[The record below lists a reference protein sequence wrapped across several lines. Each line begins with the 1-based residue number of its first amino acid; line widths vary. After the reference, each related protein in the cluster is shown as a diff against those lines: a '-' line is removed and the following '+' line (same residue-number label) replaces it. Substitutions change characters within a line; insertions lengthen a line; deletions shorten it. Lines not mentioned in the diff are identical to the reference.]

1 MFNPT
6 GLQSLGP
13 SRSPEALQQDLRR
26 VVKDGHRIL
35 KSLCTQL
42 QRMEHLNI
50 LGDDGRGILEKIEKA
65 RKFEVRPCSIIA
77 FIGESGVGK
86 STLLSALVD
95 YENIVPTSGIRACTS
110 CATEFSKRLPGM
122 EAVFNAVI
130 EYATLDESKEEME
143 ILSEDIQD
151 ETDVQ
156 NIYSGDESDDE
167 FFEPRPTKKVRR
179 SDVSSTDA
187 YKIALSKLVALFPD
201 FQESD
206 IKNVVGKL
214 EKLYEESDCLQSGR
228 LTVER
233 DEQERFVTEM
243 HRLISGRG
251 SNNDEA
257 QLWPL
262 VKTVKIY
269 LDSPVLETGAVLVD
283 LPGLQ
288 DNNPARTSVAQKYLQ
303 KADKIIVVSRLS
315 RILTNDTATAL
326 AQMGYAKQLKLDGR
340 KSITMVAT
348 CCDQF
353 DPNDA
358 KNEFGMVDGFSK
370 TYNELDKKA
379 RKPSRQEL
387 QGLNPDE
394 RKSRIEAA
402 EVAKNQLKE
411 FCDSFRDQYVPTRI
425 AEEYSKFLGEGTE
438 IKCFL
443 VASKQYQDLDPDSE
457 DAAVQK
463 TQIPQLRDYCRR
475 VSMNQS
481 AQLVKNFIH
490 FDVLRSVSDVRVLVE
505 DLGSLREQIRKCICA
520 DLETA
525 AFNMKEALDK
535 LEVACDK
542 RISKCRDDIMK
553 EIEALAERGIPHCQN
568 VLQAFYKLYQS
579 NTFRAV
585 CRRGGVC
592 NNPKQPKRDLNRRFL
607 DSMEHGI
614 LELQKYCWVDIEES
628 LSIFTASVVMLL
640 GGFKGDWAKIIDREC
655 PNPTAEITESR
666 NAFLSSLDAM
676 SFETSKLLM
685 EQTRR
690 VKYIQQEIT
699 SSALSIARVKSAMK
713 SSYETAARASGKGA
727 YGKMLEAVGKGIKQS
742 NIFVDIKASI
752 AQILW
757 NLAFVLNVENV
768 TWCFDFQKVLK
779 KSIKQWTAVSQMVG
793 QVEGKEKDKLRF
805 IVADIE
811 KRRAQLVL
819 DVEKFEKETDI

>member
-1 MFNPT
+1 
-6 GLQSLGP
+6 
-13 SRSPEALQQDLRR
+13 
-26 VVKDGHRIL
+26 
-35 KSLCTQL
+35 
-42 QRMEHLNI
+42 MEHLNI

-86 STLLSALVD
+86 STLLNALVD

-110 CATEFSKRLPGM
+110 CATEFSKRSPGT

-156 NIYSGDESDDE
+156 NIYPIDESDDE
-167 FFEPRPTKKVRR
+167 FFEPRPTKRVRQ

-187 YKIALSKLVALFPD
+187 YKIALSKLVALFPG

-206 IKNVVGKL
+206 IKK
-214 EKLYEESDCLQSGR
+214 R
-228 LTVER
+228 VEC
-233 DEQERFVTEM
+233 DEQEPFVTEM

-251 SNNDEA
+251 SNNEEA

-262 VKTVKIY
+262 IKTVKIY

-340 KSITMVAT
+340 KSITMIAT

-358 KNEFGMVDGFSK
+358 KNEFGSVGGFSE

-387 QGLNPDE
+387 QRLNPDE
-394 RKSRIEAA
+394 RKIRIEAA
-402 EVAKNQLKE
+402 EVAKNH
-411 FCDSFRDQYVPTRI
+411 
-425 AEEYSKFLGEGTE
+425 KFLGEDTE

-443 VASKQYQDLDPDSE
+443 MASKQYQDLNPDSE
-457 DAAVQK
+457 DSVVQK

-475 VSMNQS
+475 ISMNQS

-490 FDVLRSVSDVRVLVE
+490 FNVLRSASDVRVLVE
-505 DLGSLREQIRKCICA
+505 DLGSLSEHIRKSICA
-520 DLETA
+520 NLETA

-535 LEVACDK
+535 LDVACDK

-553 EIEALAERGIPHCQN
+553 EIEVLAERGIPHCQE
-568 VLQAFYKLYQS
+568 VLQAFYKSYQS

-592 NNPKQPKRDLNRRFL
+592 NNPKQRERDLNRRFL
-607 DSMEHGI
+607 DSIENGI
-614 LELQKYCWVDIEES
+614 LELQRYCWVDIEES

-640 GGFKGDWAKIIDREC
+640 GGFKSDWAKIIDREC

-666 NAFLSSLDAM
+666 NVFLSSLDAM

-690 VKYIQQEIT
+690 VKDIQQEIT
-699 SSALSIARVKSAMK
+699 SSALSTARLKSAMK
-713 SSYETAARASGKGA
+713 SSYETATRASGKGA

-742 NIFVDIKASI
+742 KIFVEIKDSI

-757 NLAFVLNVENV
+757 NLAFVLSVENV

-779 KSIKQWTAVSQMVG
+779 KSIKQWTAVSQKVG
-793 QVEGKEKDKLRF
+793 QVEGKEKEKLKF

-811 KRRAQLVL
+811 KRKAHLVS
-819 DVEKFEKETDI
+819 DVEELEKEMTI

>member
-1 MFNPT
+1 
-6 GLQSLGP
+6 
-13 SRSPEALQQDLRR
+13 
-26 VVKDGHRIL
+26 
-35 KSLCTQL
+35 
-42 QRMEHLNI
+42 MEHLNI

-86 STLLSALVD
+86 STLLNALVD

-110 CATEFSKRLPGM
+110 CATEFSKRSPGT

-156 NIYSGDESDDE
+156 NIYPIDESDDE
-167 FFEPRPTKKVRR
+167 FFEPRPTKRVRQ

-187 YKIALSKLVALFPD
+187 YKIALSKLVALFP
-201 FQESD
+201 
-206 IKNVVGKL
+206 
-214 EKLYEESDCLQSGR
+214 
-228 LTVER
+228 
-233 DEQERFVTEM
+233 
-243 HRLISGRG
+243 
-251 SNNDEA
+251 
-257 QLWPL
+257 
-262 VKTVKIY
+262 
-269 LDSPVLETGAVLVD
+269 DSPVLETGAVLVD

-340 KSITMVAT
+340 KSITMIAT

-358 KNEFGMVDGFSK
+358 KNEFGSVGGFSE

-387 QGLNPDE
+387 QRLNPDE
-394 RKSRIEAA
+394 RKIRIEAA

-411 FCDSFRDQYVPTRI
+411 FCDSFRDQYVPTRV
-425 AEEYSKFLGEGTE
+425 AEEYSKFLGEDTE

-443 VASKQYQDLDPDSE
+443 MASKQYQDLNPDSE
-457 DAAVQK
+457 DSVVQK

-475 VSMNQS
+475 ISMNQS

-490 FDVLRSVSDVRVLVE
+490 FNVLRSASDVRVLVE
-505 DLGSLREQIRKCICA
+505 DLGSLSEHIRKSICA
-520 DLETA
+520 NLETA

-535 LEVACDK
+535 LDVACDK

-553 EIEALAERGIPHCQN
+553 EIEVLAERGIPHCQE
-568 VLQAFYKLYQS
+568 VLQAFYKSYQS

-592 NNPKQPKRDLNRRFL
+592 NNPKQRERDLNRRFL
-607 DSMEHGI
+607 DSMENGI
-614 LELQKYCWVDIEES
+614 LELQRYCWVDIEES

-640 GGFKGDWAKIIDREC
+640 GGFKSDWAKIIDREC

-690 VKYIQQEIT
+690 VKDIQQEIT
-699 SSALSIARVKSAMK
+699 SSALSTAMLKSATK
-713 SSYETAARASGKGA
+713 SSYETATRASGKGA

-742 NIFVDIKASI
+742 KIFVEIKDSI

-779 KSIKQWTAVSQMVG
+779 KSIKQWTAVSQKVG
-793 QVEGKEKDKLRF
+793 QVEGKEKEKLKF

-811 KRRAQLVL
+811 KRKAQLVS
-819 DVEKFEKETDI
+819 DVEELEKETTI

>member
-151 ETDVQ
+151 KTDVQ
-156 NIYSGDESDDE
+156 NTYSGDESDDE
-167 FFEPRPTKKVRR
+167 FFEPRPTKK
-179 SDVSSTDA
+179 
-187 YKIALSKLVALFPD
+187 
-201 FQESD
+201 ESD

-228 LTVER
+228 LTVEC

-358 KNEFGMVDGFSK
+358 KNEFGMADGFSK

-387 QGLNPDE
+387 QRLNPDE

-425 AEEYSKFLGEGTE
+425 SEEYTKFLGEGTE

-481 AQLVKNFIH
+481 AQLAKNFIH

-505 DLGSLREQIRKCICA
+505 DLGSLSEQIRKCICA

-553 EIEALAERGIPHCQN
+553 EIEALAERGIPHCQK
-568 VLQAFYKLYQS
+568 VLQTFYKSYQS

-592 NNPKQPKRDLNRRFL
+592 NNPKQPERDLNQRFL

-640 GGFKGDWAKIIDREC
+640 GGFKSDWAKIIDREC

-676 SFETSKLLM
+676 SFETSK
-685 EQTRR
+685 
-690 VKYIQQEIT
+690 EIT

-742 NIFVDIKASI
+742 KIFVDIKASI

-793 QVEGKEKDKLRF
+793 QVEGKEKDKLKF

-811 KRRAQLVL
+811 KRRAQLVS

>member
-1 MFNPT
+1 MSDPA
-6 GLQSLGP
+6 GLQSRAP

-26 VVKDGHRIL
+26 VVKAVIGFSSH
-35 KSLCTQL
+35 S
-42 QRMEHLNI
+42 
-50 LGDDGRGILEKIEKA
+50 A

-86 STLLSALVD
+86 STLLNALVD

-110 CATEFSKRLPGM
+110 CATEFSKRSPGT

-156 NIYSGDESDDE
+156 NIYPIDESDDE
-167 FFEPRPTKKVRR
+167 FFEPRPTKRVRQ

-187 YKIALSKLVALFPD
+187 YKIALSKLVALFPG

-206 IKNVVGKL
+206 IKK
-214 EKLYEESDCLQSGR
+214 R
-228 LTVER
+228 VEC
-233 DEQERFVTEM
+233 DEQELFVTEM

-251 SNNDEA
+251 SNNEEA

-262 VKTVKIY
+262 IKTVKIY
-269 LDSPVLETGAVLVD
+269 LDSPVLGTGAVLVD

-353 DPNDA
+353 DPTDA
-358 KNEFGMVDGFSK
+358 KKEFGSVGGFSE
-370 TYNELDKKA
+370 TYNELDKRA

-387 QGLNPDE
+387 QRLNPDE
-394 RKSRIEAA
+394 RKIRIEAA

-411 FCDSFRDQYVPTRI
+411 FCDSFRDQYVPTRV
-425 AEEYSKFLGEGTE
+425 AEEYSKFLGEDTE

-443 VASKQYQDLDPDSE
+443 VASKQYQDLNPDSE
-457 DAAVQK
+457 DSVVQK

-475 VSMNQS
+475 ISMNQS

-490 FDVLRSVSDVRVLVE
+490 FNVLRSASDVRVLVE
-505 DLGSLREQIRKCICA
+505 DLGSLSEHIRKSICA
-520 DLETA
+520 NLETA

-535 LEVACDK
+535 LDFACDK

-553 EIEALAERGIPHCQN
+553 EIEVLAERGIPHCQE
-568 VLQAFYKLYQS
+568 VLQAFYKSYQS

-592 NNPKQPKRDLNRRFL
+592 NNPKQRERDLNRRFL
-607 DSMEHGI
+607 DSMENGI
-614 LELQKYCWVDIEES
+614 LELQRYCWVDIEES

-640 GGFKGDWAKIIDREC
+640 GGFKSDWAKIIDREC

-690 VKYIQQEIT
+690 VKDIQQEIT
-699 SSALSIARVKSAMK
+699 SSALSTARLKSATK
-713 SSYETAARASGKGA
+713 SSYETATRASGKGA

-742 NIFVDIKASI
+742 KIFVEIKDSI

-779 KSIKQWTAVSQMVG
+779 KSIKQWTAVSQKVG
-793 QVEGKEKDKLRF
+793 QVEGKEKEKLKF
-805 IVADIE
+805 IVDDIE
-811 KRRAQLVL
+811 KRKAQLVS
-819 DVEKFEKETDI
+819 DVEELEKETTI

>member
-1 MFNPT
+1 
-6 GLQSLGP
+6 
-13 SRSPEALQQDLRR
+13 
-26 VVKDGHRIL
+26 
-35 KSLCTQL
+35 
-42 QRMEHLNI
+42 MEHLNI

-86 STLLSALVD
+86 STLLNALVD

-110 CATEFSKRLPGM
+110 CATEFSKRSPGT

-156 NIYSGDESDDE
+156 NIYPIDESDDE
-167 FFEPRPTKKVRR
+167 FFEPRPTKRVRQ

-187 YKIALSKLVALFPD
+187 YKIALSKLVALFPG

-206 IKNVVGKL
+206 IKK
-214 EKLYEESDCLQSGR
+214 R
-228 LTVER
+228 VEC
-233 DEQERFVTEM
+233 DEQEPFVTEM

-251 SNNDEA
+251 SNNEEA

-262 VKTVKIY
+262 IKTVKIY

-340 KSITMVAT
+340 KSITMIAT

-358 KNEFGMVDGFSK
+358 KNEFGSVGGFSE

-387 QGLNPDE
+387 QRLNPDE
-394 RKSRIEAA
+394 RKIRIEAA

-411 FCDSFRDQYVPTRI
+411 FCDSFRDQYVPTRV
-425 AEEYSKFLGEGTE
+425 AEEYSKFLGEDTE

-443 VASKQYQDLDPDSE
+443 MASKQYQDLNPDSE
-457 DAAVQK
+457 DSVVQK

-475 VSMNQS
+475 ISMNQS

-490 FDVLRSVSDVRVLVE
+490 FNVLRSASDVRVLVE
-505 DLGSLREQIRKCICA
+505 DLGSLSEHIRKSICA
-520 DLETA
+520 NLETA

-535 LEVACDK
+535 LDVACDK

-553 EIEALAERGIPHCQN
+553 EIEVLAERGIPHCQE
-568 VLQAFYKLYQS
+568 VLQAFYKSYQS

-592 NNPKQPKRDLNRRFL
+592 NNPKQRERDLNRRFL
-607 DSMEHGI
+607 DSMENGI
-614 LELQKYCWVDIEES
+614 LELQRYCWVDIEES

-640 GGFKGDWAKIIDREC
+640 GGFKSDWAKIIDREC

-690 VKYIQQEIT
+690 VKDIQQEIT
-699 SSALSIARVKSAMK
+699 SSALSTAMLKSATK
-713 SSYETAARASGKGA
+713 SSYETATRASGKGA

-742 NIFVDIKASI
+742 KIFVEIKDSI

-779 KSIKQWTAVSQMVG
+779 KSIKQWTAVSQKVG
-793 QVEGKEKDKLRF
+793 QVEGKEKEKLKF

-811 KRRAQLVL
+811 KRKAQLVS
-819 DVEKFEKETDI
+819 DVEELEKETTI

>member
-1 MFNPT
+1 
-6 GLQSLGP
+6 
-13 SRSPEALQQDLRR
+13 
-26 VVKDGHRIL
+26 
-35 KSLCTQL
+35 
-42 QRMEHLNI
+42 
-50 LGDDGRGILEKIEKA
+50 
-65 RKFEVRPCSIIA
+65 
-77 FIGESGVGK
+77 
-86 STLLSALVD
+86 
-95 YENIVPTSGIRACTS
+95 
-110 CATEFSKRLPGM
+110 M

-525 AFNMKEALDK
+525 AFNMKERLSQREAFLI
-535 LEVACDK
+535 A
-542 RISKCRDDIMK
+542 RTFCRLFI
-553 EIEALAERGIPHCQN
+553 
-568 VLQAFYKLYQS
+568 
-579 NTFRAV
+579 
-585 CRRGGVC
+585 RRGGVC
-592 NNPKQPKRDLNRRFL
+592 NNPKQPERDLNRRFL

-640 GGFKGDWAKIIDREC
+640 GGFKSDWAKIIDREC

-690 VKYIQQEIT
+690 VKDIQQEIT

>member
-1 MFNPT
+1 
-6 GLQSLGP
+6 
-13 SRSPEALQQDLRR
+13 
-26 VVKDGHRIL
+26 
-35 KSLCTQL
+35 
-42 QRMEHLNI
+42 MEHLNI

-86 STLLSALVD
+86 STLLNALVD

-110 CATEFSKRLPGM
+110 CATEFSKRSPGT

-156 NIYSGDESDDE
+156 NIYPIDESDDE
-167 FFEPRPTKKVRR
+167 FFEPRPTKRVRQ

-187 YKIALSKLVALFPD
+187 YKIALSKLVALFPG

-206 IKNVVGKL
+206 IKK
-214 EKLYEESDCLQSGR
+214 R
-228 LTVER
+228 VEC
-233 DEQERFVTEM
+233 DEQELFVTEM

-251 SNNDEA
+251 SNNEEA

-262 VKTVKIY
+262 IKTVKIY

-315 RILTNDTATAL
+315 RILTSDTATAL

-340 KSITMVAT
+340 KSITMIAT

-358 KNEFGMVDGFSK
+358 KNEFGSVGGFSE

-387 QGLNPDE
+387 QRLNPDE
-394 RKSRIEAA
+394 RKIRIEAA

-411 FCDSFRDQYVPTRI
+411 FCDSFRDQYVPTRV
-425 AEEYSKFLGEGTE
+425 AEEYSKFLGEDTE

-443 VASKQYQDLDPDSE
+443 MASKQYQDLNPDSE
-457 DAAVQK
+457 DSVVQK

-475 VSMNQS
+475 ISMNQS

-490 FDVLRSVSDVRVLVE
+490 FNVLRSASDVRVLVE
-505 DLGSLREQIRKCICA
+505 DLGSLSEHIRKSICA
-520 DLETA
+520 NLGAA

-535 LEVACDK
+535 LDVACDK

-553 EIEALAERGIPHCQN
+553 EIEVLAERGIPHCQE
-568 VLQAFYKLYQS
+568 VLQAFYKSYQS

-592 NNPKQPKRDLNRRFL
+592 NNPKQRERDLNRRFL
-607 DSMEHGI
+607 DSMENGI
-614 LELQKYCWVDIEES
+614 LELQRYCWVDIEES

-640 GGFKGDWAKIIDREC
+640 GGFKSDWAKIIDREC

-690 VKYIQQEIT
+690 VKDIQQEIT
-699 SSALSIARVKSAMK
+699 SSALSTAMLKSATK
-713 SSYETAARASGKGA
+713 SSYETATRASGKGA

-742 NIFVDIKASI
+742 KIFVEIKDSI

-757 NLAFVLNVENV
+757 NLAFVLNVENA

-779 KSIKQWTAVSQMVG
+779 KSIKQWTAVSQKVG
-793 QVEGKEKDKLRF
+793 QVEGKEKEKLKF

-811 KRRAQLVL
+811 KRKAQLVS
-819 DVEKFEKETDI
+819 DVEELEKETTI